1 VTAYRFRRQRPALAR
16 LMVHL
21 PWPPSLLV
29 AAWGWLVAEAGDL
42 GEKWRCLEAMLE

>member
-1 VTAYRFRRQRPALAR
+1 
-16 LMVHL
+16 MVHL